1 MGKHFLDIEYPIPI
15 DVEHFDDY
23 DFRVW
28 LLNQPYGQCGFLTD
42 EDISNV
48 TKIEIHSLHLDS
60 LGGIEYFTELKELN
74 CMYCNLKYIDLSNN
88 KKLKKL
94 ICDVDVDVKGY

>member
-15 DVEHFDDY
+15 DVMHFEDY
-23 DFRVW
+23 DFRQW
-28 LLNQPYGQCGFLTD
+28 LLNQPYGRSGFLTE

-60 LGGIEYFTELKELN
+60 LVGIEYFTELEELD
-74 CMYCNLKYIDLSNN
+74 CSYCDLNRIDLSHN

-94 ICDVDVDVKGY
+94 ICDVNVEVKGY